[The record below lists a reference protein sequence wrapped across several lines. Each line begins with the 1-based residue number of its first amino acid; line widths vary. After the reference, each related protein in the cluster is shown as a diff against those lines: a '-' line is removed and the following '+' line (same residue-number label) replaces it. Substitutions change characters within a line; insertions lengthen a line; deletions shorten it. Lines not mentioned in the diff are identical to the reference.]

1 MDSVSQQ
8 PEASKVLSL
17 EPFVRSSHG
26 KGIGWVKFI
35 HKSLVSNC
43 QRQTNCFLAFLFVFR
58 HQKTWITIGSAKL
71 IWCAIAVVV
80 WAWSARRAP
89 VCWAFSG
96 ASLRINL
103 THHTSRNYATPKWWF
118 GRKMIFA
125 FDWMILAFHLSI
137 LQEGWGSEDRER
149 RNEGRLRQQQ
159 RQVGEE
165 EKEWRLTASATKS
178 KRRAW
183 QLYFKSFA
191 RISLWLNRLSQL
203 SIETCVQYQKRNIT
217 KVSSSRKRFLEPSA
231 WSFIV
236 PPTMLDFF
244 LARYCRPVRDF
255 GDCYGLSNP
264 SHPHALSP
272 ARRQYTVRWLSSF
285 FPDYIL
291 LFLVVPC
298 SIIFN
303 IYLWKQKLDAHRN
316 LEDGLIYIDLRDP
329 RHGVYVC
336 LDSFLYI
343 YLVVL
348 VTGFLYTTLELHV
361 VPNSVHRSEFRA
373 VLTLFI
379 VLWSMNFFT
388 AQDDRFLFAGVS
400 LAVFTEQLQRCWRKD
415 MQLIPTF
422 KRYSKYIFNHYSN
435 MHYWGLYLLTW

>member
-1 MDSVSQQ
+1 
-8 PEASKVLSL
+8 
-17 EPFVRSSHG
+17 
-26 KGIGWVKFI
+26 
-35 HKSLVSNC
+35 
-43 QRQTNCFLAFLFVFR
+43 
-58 HQKTWITIGSAKL
+58 
-71 IWCAIAVVV
+71 
-80 WAWSARRAP
+80 
-89 VCWAFSG
+89 
-96 ASLRINL
+96 
-103 THHTSRNYATPKWWF
+103 
-118 GRKMIFA
+118 
-125 FDWMILAFHLSI
+125 
-137 LQEGWGSEDRER
+137 
-149 RNEGRLRQQQ
+149 
-159 RQVGEE
+159 
-165 EKEWRLTASATKS
+165 
-178 KRRAW
+178 
-183 QLYFKSFA
+183 
-191 RISLWLNRLSQL
+191 
-203 SIETCVQYQKRNIT
+203 
-217 KVSSSRKRFLEPSA
+217 
-231 WSFIV
+231 
-236 PPTMLDFF
+236 MLDFF
-244 LARYCRPVRDF
+244 LARYCRPVRDL
-255 GDCYGLSNP
+255 GHCYGLSNP

-400 LAVFTEQLQRCWRKD
+400 LAVFTEQLQRC
-415 MQLIPTF
+415 
-422 KRYSKYIFNHYSN
+422 
-435 MHYWGLYLLTW
+435 